1 MRGSEFKEVDKPCSE
16 DTEPAI
22 EVLVVSSQKGPELMF
37 PKVDAPLSHLICNLL
52 YHPMLYDQPQSPAFF
67 RQGGWE
73 LDESMP
79 EAASRE
85 AFEEAGVRGNLE
97 VSSRSLRLHSPY
109 FPAIVP
115 PRISPHTLFPLQCT
129 LGKWSSKGDDKIHFM
144 YALRVTEVLQQ
155 WPEMGARE
163 RKWVSKK
170 QASHAD
176 PSLSTVEFFRK
187 VIPKEDLGLEMEKMK
202 QSNGGG
208 RQQGFEQRLCV
219 PIHSQV
225 WRIKQED
232 GKMEEGQLRPK
243 VFERRPAVFQETRRQ
258 RSRSPLGIV
267 SREIPVGE

>member
-1 MRGSEFKEVDKPCSE
+1 MRGSEVTAKFSLASLPFKEVDKPCSE

-176 PSLSTVEFFRK
+176 PSLSTVEFCTH
-187 VIPKEDLGLEMEKMK
+187 I
-202 QSNGGG
+202 
-208 RQQGFEQRLCV
+208 
-219 PIHSQV
+219 
-225 WRIKQED
+225 
-232 GKMEEGQLRPK
+232 
-243 VFERRPAVFQETRRQ
+243 
-258 RSRSPLGIV
+258 SPV
-267 SREIPVGE
+267 MW